1 MRLALFGPP
10 GAGKGTQA
18 KRLAETLKL
27 THVSTGDLF
36 RAARRDGT
44 PLGKKA
50 DEYIGR
56 GALVPDDV
64 TNGLVA
70 ETLEALGWDD
80 VLLDGFPRTVPQAE
94 WLLAELARHGVSLD
108 GVVSLRV
115 PNGQLVDRLS
125 RRRTDSETGAIYH
138 LDFNPPPADVPEDRL
153 VHRSDDQPEA
163 IEKRLAVYQDETQP
177 LEVFFRERS
186 RLIEIDGVGGV
197 EEVTGRILDAVTEL
211 RHLDGI

>member
-18 KRLAETLKL
+18 KRLAETLQL

-44 PLGKKA
+44 PLGKRA
-50 DEYIGR
+50 DDYIGR

-64 TNGLVA
+64 TNGLVE
-70 ETLEALGWDD
+70 ETLESLGWKD
-80 VLLDGFPRTVPQAE
+80 VLLDGFPRTIPQAE
-94 WLLAELARHGVSLD
+94 WLLGALAAHGVRLD
-108 GVVSLRV
+108 GVISLRV
-115 PNGQLVDRLS
+115 PEEDLVGRLS
-125 RRRTDSETGAIYH
+125 RRRTDAETGAIYH
-138 LDFNPPPADVPEDRL
+138 LDFNPPPDDVPEDRL

-163 IEKRLAVYQDETQP
+163 IKKRLAVYADETQP
-177 LEVFFRERS
+177 LEAFFREKA
-186 RLIEIDGVGGV
+186 RLIEIDGVG
-197 EEVTGRILDAVTEL
+197 EVDAVTDRVLEAVAEL